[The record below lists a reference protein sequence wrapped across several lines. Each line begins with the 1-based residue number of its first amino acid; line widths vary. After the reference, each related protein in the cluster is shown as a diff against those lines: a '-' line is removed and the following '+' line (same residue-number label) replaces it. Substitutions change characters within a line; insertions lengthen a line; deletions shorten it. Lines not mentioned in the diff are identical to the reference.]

1 MQNLSFHLKW
11 CAGSTVSVLFMYIQ
25 HDYMP
30 KSGFSADNPTLM
42 IPARPTASQKNL
54 VIEPKSSGMCFTS
67 SPILCSMEKQGQR
80 SLRNNISLP
89 ATHHVPPRARSAP
102 PSRGH
107 GQMAQNMDRSDFD
120 GIGFLFEAC
129 LSPITLNLHER
140 LWQKSM
146 PFGVSSLSFSPVR
159 PNVVLSPLPEM
170 RVYTRKHH

>member
-1 MQNLSFHLKW
+1 
-11 CAGSTVSVLFMYIQ
+11 
-25 HDYMP
+25 
-30 KSGFSADNPTLM
+30 
-42 IPARPTASQKNL
+42 
-54 VIEPKSSGMCFTS
+54 MCFTS

-159 PNVVLSPLPEM
+159 PNVVLSPYHKHMFSPLGLIIIGYYFPSLLLACGKQSETDWN
-170 RVYTRKHH
+170 RITVSTTAVVDEHLVNIIDQCNFSHRCYKLLYTDILLR